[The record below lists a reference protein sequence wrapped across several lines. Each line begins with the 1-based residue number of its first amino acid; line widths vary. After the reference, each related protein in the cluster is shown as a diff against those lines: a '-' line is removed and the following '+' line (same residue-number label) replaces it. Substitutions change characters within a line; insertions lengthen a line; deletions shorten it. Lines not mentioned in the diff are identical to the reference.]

1 MMQEKGKTGKER
13 SPAPRPTI
21 PSPALSSLGSGRLGE
36 ETRVPETPHHPD
48 FSSVN
53 RLGGQ

>member
-48 FSSVN
+48 FPV
-53 RLGGQ
+53 

>member
-1 MMQEKGKTGKER
+1 MKQEKGKTGKER

-36 ETRVPETPHHPD
+36 ETRVPETPRHPD
-48 FSSVN
+48 FPV
-53 RLGGQ
+53 